1 MESLLTERPLLR
13 ARTIEQSQA
22 LLAEQGWAVL
32 EPALLAPG
40 ARPVLEHFGR
50 IVPQYNG
57 QETFDVMVKPGFS
70 GVPYSQSSNA
80 IGPHTEVPVAD
91 PPPRYLAL
99 HCHRQARCGQGHT
112 MLADGLQFCEGL
124 GELGQY
130 ATDDP
135 IEFSATV
142 EPGSRSRQVLRAP
155 MLSVQGAARIFR
167 FSYNLFRFGDVN
179 PSDDDVV
186 KSAGTLNADA
196 SLVRLAQLGEDFF
209 RAHRTRVL
217 IPDGAML
224 IWDNHRLMHARSQF
238 SDTARHLTR
247 YWLR

>member
-1 MESLLTERPLLR
+1 MESLLVEEPLTR
-13 ARTIEQSQA
+13 AQSVQQSQA

-32 EPALLAPG
+32 DPALLGPG
-40 ARPVLEHFGR
+40 ARPILQNFGCLM
-50 IVPQYNG
+50 PQYNG
-57 QETFDVMVKPGFS
+57 QETFEVMVKPGFE
-70 GVPYSQSSNA
+70 GVPYSQSRNG

-99 HCHRQARCGQGHT
+99 HCHRQARCGHGHT

-124 GELGQY
+124 GELERY
-130 ATDDP
+130 ATDES

-142 EPGSRSRQVLRAP
+142 EPGSRTRQVLQAP
-155 MLSVQGAARIFR
+155 MLSAYGDARVFR
-167 FSYNLFRFGDVN
+167 FSYNLFRFGDIN

-186 KSAGTLNADA
+186 KSAGPLNANA
-196 SLVRLAQLGEDFF
+196 TLARLAQLGEDYF
-209 RAHRTRVL
+209 RANCARVL